1 MRGTECKVKGV
12 VFFGTPF
19 RGSVVANRVLIFKEL
34 GKYFKLYN
42 VELVRALRLHSKELA
57 DIATCFNQVEAKF
70 RIKPII
76 YYENRRFMNWR
87 KVVRLQFYGLF
98 FVPPD
103 SLHRCRLVRNPLRG
117 LSPLRP
123 DRSMPTTCK

>member
-1 MRGTECKVKGV
+1 MRGTECRVKGV

-19 RGSVVANRVLIFKEL
+19 RGSVVANRMLIFKEL

-76 YYENRRFMNWR
+76 YYENRRFLNWR
-87 KVVRLQFYGLF
+87 KVVRVQFYGLF
-98 FVPPD
+98 CA
-103 SLHRCRLVRNPLRG
+103 SR
-117 LSPLRP
+117 
-123 DRSMPTTCK
+123 